1 MQQRA
6 QLLVEQFRA
15 SLGQAN
21 AAQAEHRIGLGGQWQ
36 VVQLLVAADVDGAD
50 DHRLVAHGIEHRL
63 IGVVLFL
70 FVRRG
75 VAVDEEK
82 LGAQQADAVGAIGQ
96 RVCRFRAGCHIGGDL
111 DAQAIGGQ
119 CGGVRLGLL
128 FGPALLLLLLQLAHV
143 GQALCA
149 GCQFEA
155 AAVGVQH
162 HRLPLLLIEQRRT
175 QRHHARQALAPGQNR
190 HVGGRATFGHAQ
202 SGDALLAQ
210 LQ

>member
-15 SLGQAN
+15 RLGQAN

-70 FVRRG
+70 FVRGG

-96 RVCRFRAGCHIGGDL
+96 CVCRFRAGRHVGGDF
-111 DAQAIGGQ
+111 DAQAIGG
-119 CGGVRLGLL
+119 
-128 FGPALLLLLLQLAHV
+128 
-143 GQALCA
+143 
-149 GCQFEA
+149 
-155 AAVGVQH
+155 
-162 HRLPLLLIEQRRT
+162 
-175 QRHHARQALAPGQNR
+175 
-190 HVGGRATFGHAQ
+190 
-202 SGDALLAQ
+202 
-210 LQ
+210 